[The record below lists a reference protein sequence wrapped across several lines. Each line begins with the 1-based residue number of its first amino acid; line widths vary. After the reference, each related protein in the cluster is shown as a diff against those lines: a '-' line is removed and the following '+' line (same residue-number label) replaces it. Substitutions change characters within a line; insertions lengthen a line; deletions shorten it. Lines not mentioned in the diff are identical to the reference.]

1 MVGVRALRAD
11 HSEQCEDTSRYEQ
24 ALSGWRLMGYACG
37 SCIEEKIK
45 EAKLVMLDTDLS
57 PEERLKRV
65 SELMQEA

>member
-1 MVGVRALRAD
+1 
-11 HSEQCEDTSRYEQ
+11 
-24 ALSGWRLMGYACG
+24 MGYACG
-37 SCIEEKIK
+37 SCIEEKLK